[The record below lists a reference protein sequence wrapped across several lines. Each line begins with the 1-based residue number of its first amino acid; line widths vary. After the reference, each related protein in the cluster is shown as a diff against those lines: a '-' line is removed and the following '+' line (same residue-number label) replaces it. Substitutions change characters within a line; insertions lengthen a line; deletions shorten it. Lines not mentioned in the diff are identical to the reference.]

1 MSRATPASASID
13 APRVIDSLIAQAV
26 NARASDLHL
35 EPTAEGC
42 EARLRVDGTLAAAE
56 RFSRDA
62 GRMLVQRVMVMAG
75 LLTYRQDIPQEGRL
89 SVPVPSLGRSIEL
102 RAAIMPTT
110 QGMRAVLRL
119 PAELVQ
125 PHTLEELA
133 LPAQA
138 LALAE
143 SYTRA
148 DAGMLLFAGPAG
160 SGKTTCVYAMLA
172 RIAAHAHGL
181 SIISVED
188 PVERDIAGVTQIEV
202 TPFGELTYDRVLR
215 SVLRQDPQV
224 LAIGEVRDAPTAA
237 AAVQAALTGHRLV
250 TTLHAGSIGA
260 AIVRL
265 LDMGLEPYQVVSSLH
280 GVIATRL
287 VRRLRVA
294 ATPSSTPPPSPSASN
309 PAGGF
314 ARASRYQGRVP
325 IAEAAALDDS
335 LREAILRRRGA
346 AELDAIIRARPG
358 HASLDAVASSLV
370 EAGVT
375 DAAEVARV
383 LG

>member
-1 MSRATPASASID
+1 MSHATPTAAID
-13 APRVIDSLIAQAV
+13 APRVIDTLIARAV
-26 NARASDLHL
+26 DARASDLHL

-42 EARLRVDGTLAAAE
+42 EARLRVDGMLAVTD

-75 LLTYRQDIPQEGRL
+75 LLTYRQDVPQEGRL
-89 SVPVPSLGRSIEL
+89 SAPVQSLGRSIEL

-125 PHTLEELA
+125 PRTLEDLA
-133 LPAQA
+133 LPPQA
-138 LALAE
+138 LSLVE

-160 SGKTTCVYAMLA
+160 SGKTTSVYAMLS
-172 RIAAHAHGL
+172 RIAANAPGL
-181 SIISVED
+181 SIISIED

-202 TPFGELTYDRVLR
+202 APFGELTYDRVLR

-237 AAVQAALTGHRLV
+237 VAVQAALTGHRLV

-265 LDMGLEPYQVVSSLH
+265 LDMGLEPYQVASSLH
-280 GVIATRL
+280 GVVATRL
-287 VRRLRVA
+287 VRKLRA
-294 ATPSSTPPPSPSASN
+294 SPSP
-309 PAGGF
+309 
-314 ARASRYQGRVP
+314 ASRYQGRVP
-325 IAEAAALDDS
+325 IAEAAALDDA
-335 LREAILRRRGA
+335 LREAILQRRGA
-346 AELDAIIRARPG
+346 AELDAIIRARRG
-358 HASLDAVASSLV
+358 HASLDAVARSLV
-370 EAGVT
+370 DAGIT
-375 DAAEVARV
+375 DAPEIARV

>member
-1 MSRATPASASID
+1 MSRATPTAAID
-13 APRVIDSLIAQAV
+13 APRVIDTLIARAV
-26 NARASDLHL
+26 EARASDLHL

-42 EARLRVDGTLAAAE
+42 EARLRVDGMLAVME
-56 RFSRDA
+56 KFSRDA

-75 LLTYRQDIPQEGRL
+75 LLTYRQDVPQEGRL
-89 SVPVPSLGRSIEL
+89 SVPVQSLGRSIEL

-125 PHTLEELA
+125 PRTLEDLA
-133 LPAQA
+133 LPPQA
-138 LALAE
+138 MSLVE

-160 SGKTTCVYAMLA
+160 SGKTTSVYAMLA
-172 RIAAHAHGL
+172 RIAANGQGL

-188 PVERDIAGVTQIEV
+188 PVERDIPGVTQIEV
-202 TPFGELTYDRVLR
+202 APFGELTYDRVLR

-237 AAVQAALTGHRLV
+237 VAVQAALTGHRLV

-265 LDMGLEPYQVVSSLH
+265 LDMGLEPYQVASSLQ

-287 VRRLRVA
+287 VRKLRT
-294 ATPSSTPPPSPSASN
+294 ATSSPTPPPSPSAPK
-309 PAGGF
+309 PACGF
-314 ARASRYQGRVP
+314 AQPSRYQGRVP
-325 IAEAAALDDS
+325 IAEAAALDDA
-335 LREAILRRRGA
+335 LREAILQRRSA

-358 HASLDAVASSLV
+358 HASLDAVARSLV

-375 DAAEVARV
+375 DHPEVARV
-383 LG
+383 MG